1 MKTRIAAFA
10 DHVNMTADGKLNVIG
25 VFSTIWSKEFPA
37 VHSRAYLVL
46 QFEIGDAD
54 VGDHSLSIQLRDPAK
69 AMIHEIKGSFVGA
82 LDPNGSKAV
91 AVVQAEYVNLRLP
104 SEGLYEARVIVDNKT
119 IERVGVL
126 VRKRA

>member
-1 MKTRIAAFA
+1 MKTTIAVFA

-37 VHSRAYLVL
+37 VHARAYLVL

-54 VGDHSLSIQLRDPAK
+54 VGEHSLSIQLRGPAK
-69 AMIHEIKGSFVGA
+69 NLIHEIDGSFVGA

-104 SEGLYEARVIVDNKT
+104 SEGLYEARVIVDKKT
-119 IERVGVL
+119 IERIGVL
-126 VRKRA
+126 VKKRA